1 VEQTQEEE
9 LTAAMDLRREYRDL
23 LKSPAWVRLAEIIK
37 VQCESRLG
45 DVLQPAK
52 GLDSLVSMEYEKGVR
67 AGMLLVSQ
75 LPSVILEGLDDEI
88 ETLSQMIEDEDNAAG
103 N

>member
-1 VEQTQEEE
+1 
-9 LTAAMDLRREYRDL
+9 
-23 LKSPAWVRLAEIIK
+23 
-37 VQCESRLG
+37 
-45 DVLQPAK
+45 
-52 GLDSLVSMEYEKGVR
+52 MEYEKGVR